1 MEDSNSPLGTPQSDI
16 NVQAYPNLAPN
27 YVNSLPPSDSAIMPT
42 IGQGQLAPAGPQG
55 VPMAPLDPM
64 KNIGGQGDVLSTIQQ
79 VNAASPAPKAPA
91 AGESPDQFATADGV
105 PTPVPQA
112 ADLSPEAKGLL
123 NTFADREKANAALA
137 NAQQDK
143 AVLDAKTNETMAAQM
158 EAQQAVIAKKQ
169 SEFETNFADKTKYL
183 DKVADELKSQD
194 FTAAKVNGKRFWEHQ
209 STGGKIMAG
218 LAVALGGIGGALTG
232 KGDNVGLDMVNKAID
247 RDIDEQKFNIDRGME
262 AQKMKSA
269 NLSQQ
274 ASLGNNMLQE
284 MRAKFQSDIAGET
297 ATRLLMVQ
305 QAQYKL
311 SAIASG
317 YESASV
323 KEKAKY
329 ANAELEQQKL
339 GLQMTLKQQLAQQQA
354 MKSMMTDDLSQLTPM
369 QMQQMGMSKETQE
382 SIIKTQE
389 RSVSG
394 FEGITPDKES
404 AAKFREKAGELIPGI
419 AAIDRVMALRKDFN
433 RFTDLATRAKI
444 GAEIQ
449 GLIGK
454 MRIPYT
460 GPGIL
465 SPDEYKR
472 MLKIIGDPNT
482 IIAWT
487 PAQEASMN
495 QVKIKL
501 QSDLSSDAKLFGL
514 RQKPN
519 KMQKYLT
526 PVK

>member
-1 MEDSNSPLGTPQSDI
+1 MEDSNSPLGTPQSPSQPDWGY
-16 NVQAYPNLAPN
+16 QSYPNA
-27 YVNSLPPSDSAIMPT
+27 LPPSDSVILPT
-42 IGQGQLAPAGPQG
+42 IGQGQLAPASPVG

-112 ADLSPEAKGLL
+112 TDLSPEAKGLL

-183 DKVADELKSQD
+183 DQVADELKSQD
-194 FTAAKVNGKRFWEHQ
+194 FSAPTVNGKRFWEHQ

-262 AQKMKSA
+262 SKKMKSA
-269 NLSQQ
+269 NLAQQ
-274 ASLGNNMLQE
+274 ANLGNNMLQE

-311 SAIASG
+311 ASIASG
-317 YESASV
+317 YESSAV
-323 KEKAKY
+323 KEKAKF

-339 GLQMTLKQQLAQQQA
+339 GLQMTLKQQMAQQQS
-354 MKSMMTDDLSQLTPM
+354 MKSLMTDDLSQLTPM
-369 QMQQMGMSKETQE
+369 QMHQMGMSKETQE
-382 SIIKTQE
+382 SIVKTQE
-389 RSVSG
+389 RMVSG
-394 FEGITPDKES
+394 WKGIVPDKEA
-404 AAKFREKAGELIPGI
+404 AAKFREKAGEIQP
-419 AAIDRVMALRKDFN
+419 ALDSINRLQVLSKDFN
-433 RFTDLATRAKI
+433 KVTDLKQRAKVDTEI
-444 GAEIQ
+444 ASLVGALRLPI
-449 GLIGK
+449 
-454 MRIPYT
+454 T

-465 SPDEYKR
+465 TDSERK
-472 MLKIIGDPNT
+472 MLETVIGDPNKL
-482 IIAWT
+482 
-487 PAQEASMN
+487 ASFSSFQQARMN
-495 QVKIKL
+495 QIKVKL
-501 QSDLSSDAKLFGL
+501 ANDLNSTANRFGL
-514 RQKPN
+514 KPIN
-519 KMQKYLT
+519 SPVQKYLT